1 VGLLVGFMTK
11 QKRPFTAKHV
21 ENLKALGSHV
31 DPGCEGLY
39 LQITQGSHGINKSW
53 IFRYTSP
60 AVTQTKNPGRPAR
73 RELGLGST
81 RDRSLSEA
89 RIKVG
94 NLRKLILEG
103 VDPKDA
109 KDNAKKDR
117 FLAASKQI
125 TFSDAAQKCI
135 DAKKTEWKNQK
146 HKTQWVN
153 TINTFVNPIIGN
165 LPINSITTNL
175 VIKVFEQPIKDK
187 NNKTLGTFWN
197 VRTETATRTR
207 QRIES
212 IIDWAKAREYFT
224 GENPARYEGHLSS
237 LLPNPSKIAKVKHH
251 PALPYKNI
259 STFMTELRSKKT
271 VAALAL
277 EFLILTATRTSEVI
291 NATWLEFDLKEKIW
305 TIPSERMKAGK
316 EHRVPLCKRASE
328 ILKSLKQ
335 LNTPMNQHVFLSRVT
350 KKGPA
355 PMSNMALLTLMKKMP
370 KYSSF
375 VPHGFRSTF
384 RDWAAE
390 TTNYQNETVELALA
404 HTIQNKT
411 EASYRREDQLEKRRL
426 LMNDWGQYLG

>member
-1 VGLLVGFMTK
+1 MGLLVGFMSK
-11 QKRPFTAKHV
+11 QKRPFTAKYV
-21 ENLKALGSHV
+21 ENLNALGSHV

-39 LQITQGSHGINKSW
+39 LQITQGSKDINKSW

-60 AVTQTKNPGRPAR
+60 AVTQVKNPGRPAR

-81 RDRSLSEA
+81 RDRSLSNA

-94 NLRKLILEG
+94 DLRKLILEG
-103 VDPKDA
+103 IDPKKA
-109 KDNAKKDR
+109 KDDAKKDR
-117 FLAASKQI
+117 FLTAAKQI

-135 DAKKTEWKNQK
+135 EAKKAEWKNQK

-153 TINTFVNPIIGN
+153 TINTFVNPFIGN

-175 VIKVFEQPIKDK
+175 IIKVFEQPIKDK
-187 NNKTLGTFWN
+187 NNKILGTFWN
-197 VRTETATRTR
+197 IRTETATRTR
-207 QRIES
+207 QRIEA

-259 STFMTELRSKKT
+259 RGFIKDFQTKKT
-271 VAALAL
+271 TAALAL
-277 EFLILTATRTSEVI
+277 EFLILTATRTNEVI
-291 NATWLEFDLKEKIW
+291 NARWAEIDFKAKVW
-305 TIPSERMKAGK
+305 TIPGNRMKAGK
-316 EHRVPLCKRASE
+316 EHRIPLSSRA
-328 ILKSLKQ
+328 IDIIQALK
-335 LNTPMNQHVFLSRVT
+335 NDHGTNEYVFLSRVS
-350 KKGPA
+350 KKGA
-355 PMSNMALLTLMKKMP
+355 SPMSNMALLALMKKMP
-370 KYSSF
+370 TYSSY

-404 HTIQNKT
+404 HAIQNKT
-411 EASYRREDQLEKRRL
+411 EASYRREDQLEKRRI
-426 LMNDWGQYLG
+426 LMTDWEQYLG

>member
-1 VGLLVGFMTK
+1 VGLLVGFMSK
-11 QKRPFTAKHV
+11 QKRPFTAKYV
-21 ENLKALGSHV
+21 ENLKVLGSHV

-39 LQITQGSHGINKSW
+39 LQITQGSQGINKSW

-60 AVTQTKNPGRPAR
+60 AVTQTKNPGRPVR

-81 RDRSLSEA
+81 KDRSLSEA

-94 NLRKLILEG
+94 DLRKLILEG
-103 VDPKDA
+103 IDPKDA
-109 KDNAKKDR
+109 KDNAKKNR

-135 DAKKTEWKNQK
+135 EAKKAEWKNQK
-146 HKTQWVN
+146 HKTQWIN

-207 QRIES
+207 QRIEA

-237 LLPNPSKIAKVKHH
+237 LLPNPSKITKVKHH

-259 STFMTELRSKKT
+259 QGFIKELQTKKT
-271 VAALAL
+271 TAALAL

-291 NATWLEFDLKEKIW
+291 NATWEEFDLKLKVW
-305 TIPSERMKAGK
+305 TIPSDRMKAGK
-316 EHRVPLCKRASE
+316 EHRIPLPGRAIE
-328 ILKSLKQ
+328 IIQSLKKDHSS
-335 LNTPMNQHVFLSRVT
+335 TKYVFPSRVS
-350 KKGPA
+350 KKGPT
-355 PMSNMALLTLMKKMP
+355 PMSNMALLALMKKMP
-370 KYSSF
+370 KYSNY

-426 LMNDWGQYLG
+426 LMNEWEQYLG